1 MITAKDIHKKKF
13 EKVKFGY
20 SPEEVDS
27 FLAQIENDLRLMQQN
42 LDESNDKVQLLAD
55 KVREYKETEDDLKN
69 ALLGAQK
76 QAREVIADAEAKAAQ
91 ITAEAQASVDS
102 VKSQAL
108 LNSEE
113 QLQAVTERVEA
124 QKAALAETK
133 QQVVSFKQALFD
145 LYKQHLEMIASIPED
160 DGAFDP
166 APAAETSAETPETV
180 DAEVVGEQPAADPFG
195 EVAAATFE
203 SRRDQVN
210 YYTNTRDLRGREP
223 RGSPFYGYGGFL

>member
-27 FLAQIENDLRLMQQN
+27 FLAQLENDLRLMQQN

-102 VKSQAL
+102 VKSEAL

-133 QQVVSFKQALFD
+133 QQVASFKQALFD

-166 APAAETSAETPETV
+166 VPAAEAETPAADAPAETAAETV
-180 DAEVVGEQPAADPFG
+180 EAEIVGEQPAADPFG

-203 SRRDQVN
+203 SRRDQFN
-210 YYTNTRDLRGREP
+210 
-223 RGSPFYGYGGFL
+223 

>member
-210 YYTNTRDLRGREP
+210 
-223 RGSPFYGYGGFL
+223 